1 MKYNKIIVV
10 GCPGAGKSTFSR
22 KLAEKTG
29 IPLYHLD
36 ALYWKEDWTH
46 ISRER
51 LRFIQKRIMKND
63 SWIIDG
69 NFMNTME
76 TRIKRCNL
84 IIFLDYQTEVC
95 LDGIVQRV
103 GHKRD
108 DMPCIAEKVDEELVE
123 FVKNFNNDRKP
134 LMKALFNKYNNVKL
148 ITLKSREDADRY
160 LDEFKKENDNA

>member
-84 IIFLDYQTEVC
+84 IIFLDYQTDVC

-103 GHKRD
+103 G
-108 DMPCIAEKVDEELVE
+108 
-123 FVKNFNNDRKP
+123 
-134 LMKALFNKYNNVKL
+134 
-148 ITLKSREDADRY
+148 
-160 LDEFKKENDNA
+160 